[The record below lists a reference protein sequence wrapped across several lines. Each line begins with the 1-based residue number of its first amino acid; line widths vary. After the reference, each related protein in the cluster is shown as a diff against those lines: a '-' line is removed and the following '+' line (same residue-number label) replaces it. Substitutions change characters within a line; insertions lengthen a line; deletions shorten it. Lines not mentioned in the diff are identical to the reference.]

1 MPPSRQT
8 ALDGRDLALK
18 RLSPINHRILDGHL
32 RSLSDRLRAIRIT
45 GAQMSTAPSFV
56 TPLRYPGGKGRLG
69 AWLAQLLRHNTLD
82 GGLYVE
88 PYAGGAGAAMY
99 LLTNEHVERIAIND
113 LDPIVHAFWW
123 AILNDADRFI
133 EMIRETPVTMDTWH
147 AQRAIIDDA
156 ITADLTVLGFAT
168 FFLNRTN
175 RSGMIKGGVIGGVN
189 QTGKFLID
197 ARFKKEKL
205 IERIVKIASFR
216 ERIQLFN
223 VDAMELLTHP
233 ELEIPLKSLIYLD
246 PPYYAKG
253 SQLYRNHYQPN
264 DHRQIANLVMNI
276 DTPWL
281 VTYDHCSEISALY
294 EQAQGV
300 EFSLHYST
308 HMLRPKATEAM
319 FYGNIEL
326 HSPPTLRR

>member
-1 MPPSRQT
+1 
-8 ALDGRDLALK
+8 
-18 RLSPINHRILDGHL
+18 
-32 RSLSDRLRAIRIT
+32 
-45 GAQMSTAPSFV
+45 MSTAPSFV

-69 AWLAQLLRHNTLD
+69 AWLAHLLKHNNLD

-99 LLTNEHVERIAIND
+99 LLTNDHVDRIAIND
-113 LDPIVHAFWW
+113 LDPVIHAFWW
-123 AILNDADRFI
+123 AVLNDSERFV

-147 AQRAIIDDA
+147 AQRAIVENAGTAD
-156 ITADLTVLGFAT
+156 ITALGFAT

-175 RSGMIKGGVIGGVN
+175 RSGMIKGGVIGGIN
-189 QTGKFLID
+189 QTGKYLID

-205 IERIVKIASFR
+205 IERVVKISNLR

-223 VDAMELLTHP
+223 IDAMDLLTDP
-233 ELEIPLKSLIYLD
+233 ALDIGRKSLVYLD
-246 PPYYAKG
+246 PPYYEKG

-264 DHRQIANLVMNI
+264 DHLQIANTVMNI
-276 DTPWL
+276 ETPWL
-281 VTYDHCSEISALY
+281 VTYDNCTEINTLY
-294 EQAQGV
+294 QQAQGV

-326 HSPPTLRR
+326 HTAPTLRR